1 MSVTLF
7 MAAAA
12 AGADEAA
19 KGGFPPFESWHY
31 PSQLFWLA
39 LSFAVLYLA
48 LSRNILPKLSAN
60 IERRNDQIANDLDEA
75 ARLNDKAQ
83 EAEQALELALAKA
96 KTNARK
102 TIEEAQAEVAAE
114 IADETRRVDA
124 QIDEQLEAADARIAE
139 LREKAMAN
147 VQSVADTATEAILA
161 KLNVS
166 AGTADRAK
174 AVKAALGEEA

>member
-1 MSVTLF
+1 MSVTL
-7 MAAAA
+7 MMAA

-39 LSFAVLYLA
+39 LCFAVLYFA

-83 EAEQALELALAKA
+83 EAEQALELSLAKA
-96 KTNARK
+96 KSNARK
-102 TIEEAQAEVAAE
+102 TIDEAQAEVAAE
-114 IADETRRVDA
+114 IAEETRRVDA
-124 QIDEQLEAADARIAE
+124 QIDEQLEAADIRISE
-139 LREKAMAN
+139 LRAKAMAN
-147 VQSVADTATEAILA
+147 VQAVADTATDAILA

-166 AGTADRAK
+166 AAAADRAK